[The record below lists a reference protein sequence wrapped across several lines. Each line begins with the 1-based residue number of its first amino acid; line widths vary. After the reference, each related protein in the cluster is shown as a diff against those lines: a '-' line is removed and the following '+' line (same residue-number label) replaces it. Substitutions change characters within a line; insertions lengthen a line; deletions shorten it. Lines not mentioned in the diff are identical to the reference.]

1 MPLTNYILKYL
12 SQSFLVLKFVFPWS
26 LFRHE
31 MISTS
36 KDLFQFAQV
45 QKGHGVNITTEYQ
58 TAEVFGVMYSEK
70 KIENHLMSSIYKK
83 QLSLLAISSIIPR
96 GYLITESINQTL

>member
-1 MPLTNYILKYL
+1 
-12 SQSFLVLKFVFPWS
+12 
-26 LFRHE
+26 

-70 KIENHLMSSIYKK
+70 KIEN
-83 QLSLLAISSIIPR
+83 Q
-96 GYLITESINQTL
+96 

>member
-1 MPLTNYILKYL
+1 
-12 SQSFLVLKFVFPWS
+12 
-26 LFRHE
+26 

-58 TAEVFGVMYSEK
+58 TAEVFGIVYSE
-70 KIENHLMSSIYKK
+70 SSEKRNFLLELRLRNWNSILTGSNRHSFAVQFHHKVHPLVLLRSLFGLEHGNEQPIYV
-83 QLSLLAISSIIPR
+83 
-96 GYLITESINQTL
+96 

>member
-1 MPLTNYILKYL
+1 MLAVVLAGSFSSWLIQWDFIGYQL

-58 TAEVFGVMYSEK
+58 TAEVFGVMY
-70 KIENHLMSSIYKK
+70 
-83 QLSLLAISSIIPR
+83 LAISSIIPR

>member
-70 KIENHLMSSIYKK
+70 KLKIIICHLYVRNSCPYW
-83 QLSLLAISSIIPR
+83 QYPA
-96 GYLITESINQTL
+96 

>member
-70 KIENHLMSSIYKK
+70 KIENHHMSSIYKK

>member
-1 MPLTNYILKYL
+1 
-12 SQSFLVLKFVFPWS
+12 
-26 LFRHE
+26 

-70 KIENHLMSSIYKK
+70 KNWKSSYVIYVEETVVLTGNI
-83 QLSLLAISSIIPR
+83 QHNS
-96 GYLITESINQTL
+96 